1 MTDDEI
7 NKLAERV
14 ASILLDSFIVQTNP
28 FQPNETEEELLAELA
43 RLMTLLSAYL
53 ENEQYEKCAIIKN
66 KINRIETKLGKL

>member
-14 ASILLDSFIVQTNP
+14 ASILLDSFIVQSNP
-28 FQPNETEEELLAELA
+28 FQPDETEEELLAELA

>member
-66 KINRIETKLGKL
+66 KINKIETKLENL

>member
-14 ASILLDSFIVQTNP
+14 ASILLDSFIVQSNP
-28 FQPNETEEELLAELA
+28 FQPDETEEESLAELA
-43 RLMTLLSAYL
+43 RLMTLLSSYL
-53 ENEQYEKCAIIKN
+53 EKEQYEKCAIIKN

>member
-14 ASILLDSFIVQTNP
+14 ASILLDSFIVQSNP
-28 FQPNETEEELLAELA
+28 FQPDETEEELLAELA
-43 RLMTLLSAYL
+43 RLMTLLSSYL
-53 ENEQYEKCAIIKN
+53 EKEQYEKCAIIKN

>member
-14 ASILLDSFIVQTNP
+14 ASILLDSFIVQSNP
-28 FQPNETEEELLAELA
+28 FQPDETEEELLAELA
-43 RLMTLLSAYL
+43 RLMTLLGSYL
-53 ENEQYEKCAIIKN
+53 EKEQYEKCAIIKN

>member
-14 ASILLDSFIVQTNP
+14 ASILLDSFIVQSNP
-28 FQPNETEEELLAELA
+28 FQPDETEEELLAELA
-43 RLMTLLSAYL
+43 RLMTLLSSYL

>member
-14 ASILLDSFIVQTNP
+14 ASILLDSFIVQSNP
-28 FQPNETEEELLAELA
+28 FQPDETEEELLAELA
-43 RLMTLLSAYL
+43 RLMNLLSSYL
-53 ENEQYEKCAIIKN
+53 EKEKYEKCAIIKN